1 MKRSVHKK
9 NLVTKYLLLVAVGI
23 SSALAGFAQTYNTQ
37 AAGNWNSP
45 STWVGGQVPSAT
57 ISSGRVVNIKHRVTF
72 NLNSDLR
79 ISGTLNVT
87 DTLVFPSSY
96 DRKVDVNDGTLTV
109 TNGGFMQSLNNRSEM
124 ISDGGRILFTNSQV
138 YISKSF
144 QAKKSSRRTIRNSK
158 LWIGTDYSIEGGG
171 PNASTDTIQ
180 SSLVETGMTGNSGD
194 FDIKNGNTLRVANAI
209 IKIQGNSN
217 FKNQGTIN
225 VLPGAYSNYG
235 FDFLKV
241 TKDLTNDGTW
251 TARIDAH
258 CVSGQINGSQMA
270 AIDFTRSEDCG
281 GVAVGNAPEL
291 IFKNPVLVSGQA
303 NRQGAV
309 YRFNNV
315 LSGVDATIRL
325 KKFSRNDI
333 VMQNIDLAT
342 MGWDKAFQPQ
352 FGLPGLVQPNQN
364 WYIDFELK
372 FLQAGTNNSL
382 TMPKVDMTALDVDGD
397 GLSVREYAVFQNPS
411 NVIYSTVSYLSE
423 QPAGVTGQTFTC
435 PIDNLSSILI
445 PCVVCGGDGKVG
457 PWNLTDCV
465 VCNATGA
472 IYSLCSHG
480 FQETTGNQLQGP
492 VENFM
497 NIDTAATQVMATYQY
512 TDVNTINFRYGA
524 RSGTSPSNGAGV
536 RLNSLWF
543 RQFNLAPPTI
553 LPVKLSNFA
562 AFMNKKDVN
571 LSWIGYEENFSHYV
585 LQRSTDGKEFSDIA
599 VIFAVNA
606 SNATE
611 YKYKDANVASVTGS
625 VFYRLQLV
633 DKVKEATQYSEV
645 RVIRL
650 GKEVGPLQLVTYPNP
665 AVNQVRV
672 TLPAEWQ
679 GKPVMLELYTAN
691 GTRVQ
696 SVQLGSASQTETM
709 DVTKASKGFYLV
721 KATCEGQTAQQR
733 IVKN

>member
-9 NLVTKYLLLVAVGI
+9 NLVNKYLLLVAVGI
-23 SSALAGFAQTYNTQ
+23 SFALAGFAQTYNTQ

-45 STWVGGQVPSAT
+45 GTWVGGQVPSAN
-57 ISSGRVVNIKHRVTF
+57 ISSGRVVNIKHKVTF
-72 NLNSDLR
+72 NLNSDLD

-96 DRKVDVNDGTLTV
+96 SRNVDVKNGRLTV
-109 TNGGFMQSLNNRSEM
+109 INGGFIQSLNNRSDM
-124 ISDGGRILFTNSQV
+124 SSDGGTIIFTNSYV
-138 YISKSF
+138 FISKGF
-144 QAKKSSRRTIRNSK
+144 LAEKKSRRTIKNSK
-158 LWIGTDYSIEGGG
+158 LWVGDRYQLNGGGG
-171 PNASTDTIQ
+171 PNVSIDTIQ
-180 SSLVETGMTGNSGD
+180 SSLVQTSND
-194 FDIKNGNTLRVANAI
+194 FEIMSGNTLRAANAI
-209 IKIQGNSN
+209 IKVLGTNN
-217 FKNQGTIN
+217 FKNSGTIN
-225 VLPGAYSNYG
+225 VLPGAYSNYA

-241 TKDLTNDGTW
+241 ANDLTNNGAW
-251 TARIDAH
+251 TARIDGA
-258 CVSGQINGSQMA
+258 CIGGQINGSQMA
-270 AIDFTRSEDCG
+270 AIDFTRAQDCG

-291 IFKNPVLVSGQA
+291 VFKNPVLVSGQG
-303 NRQGAV
+303 NRQGAI

-315 LSGVDATIRL
+315 VSGVDATIRL

-333 VMQNIDLAT
+333 VMQNIDLAS

-352 FGLPGLVQPNQN
+352 FGMPGYVQPNQN

-372 FLQAGTNNSL
+372 FLQAGTNNSITL
-382 TMPKVDMTALDVDGD
+382 PKVDMTALDVDGD
-397 GLSVREYAVFQNPS
+397 GVSVREYAVFQNPS
-411 NVIYSTVSYLSE
+411 NVIYSTVSYLAE
-423 QPAGVTGQTFTC
+423 QPAGVVGQTFTC
-435 PIDNLSSILI
+435 PIDSLVSVLI
-445 PCVVCGGDGKVG
+445 PCVVCGGDGKTG
-457 PWNLTDCV
+457 PWNLTDCT
-465 VCNATGA
+465 VCNATG
-472 IYSLCSHG
+472 IVYSLCGHG
-480 FQETTGNQLQGP
+480 YQETTGNQLQGP

-524 RSGTSPSNGAGV
+524 RSGTSPSNGAGI

-543 RQFNLAPPTI
+543 RQFNLAPPTV
-553 LPVKLSNFA
+553 LPIKLSDFA
-562 AFMNKKDVN
+562 AFLNRKDVN
-571 LSWIGYEENFSHYV
+571 LSWVGHEENFSHYV

-599 VIFAVNA
+599 VIFAANA
-606 SNATE
+606 SSATR
-611 YKYKDANVASVTGS
+611 YQYKDANVASATGA

-633 DKVKEATQYSEV
+633 DKVKEAAQYSEV

-665 AVNQVRV
+665 VVSQVRV

-679 GKPVMLELYTAN
+679 GKPVMLELYTVN

-709 DVTKASKGFYLV
+709 DVTKASNGFYLV
-721 KATCEGQTAQQR
+721 KATCNGQTAQQR